1 MSTVVIDNFS
11 CTSNGVYLKFILTY
25 NIISAQIGIVG
36 YPEKL
41 EEIHE
46 TEVLA
51 MVEDV
56 DPRQAFAQRGQHWRR
71 IKGKYF
77 T

>member
-1 MSTVVIDNFS
+1 MI
-11 CTSNGVYLKFILTY
+11 FILTY
-25 NIISAQIGIVG
+25 DFITAQIGIIG

-56 DPRQAFAQRGQHWRR
+56 DSR
-71 IKGKYF
+71 
-77 T
+77 

>member
-1 MSTVVIDNFS
+1 LTQD
-11 CTSNGVYLKFILTY
+11 FIFG
-25 NIISAQIGIVG
+25 QVGFVG

-41 EEIHE
+41 EKVHE

-56 DPRQAFAQRGQHWRR
+56 VSCQTITQRG
-71 IKGKYF
+71 
-77 T
+77 